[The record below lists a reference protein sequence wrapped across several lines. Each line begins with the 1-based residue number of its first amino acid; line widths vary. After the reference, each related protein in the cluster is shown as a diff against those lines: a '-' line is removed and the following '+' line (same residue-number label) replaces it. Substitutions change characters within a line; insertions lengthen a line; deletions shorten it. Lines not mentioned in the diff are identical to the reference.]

1 MMARRTDF
9 LKGYWLTD
17 LLTKVLLGTPAVSI
31 IHAQVS
37 SKSQAEVKLFLS
49 SQFYS
54 RDEYGV
60 RWGDVTVEDTFVC
73 LLFSP
78 SATLLLRYSRHPRYS
93 WFNWM
98 SPTQRQLLIIII
110 NRDVWACLTW
120 PDQSEYPPV
129 VDNSPMNHFLDISY
143 FDNFP
148 SSAQFLQITQ
158 HSTVRAPRSS
168 FKTLLHNTMTTTVEN
183 NLTHSSLDQWKQ
195 NY

>member
-1 MMARRTDF
+1 MIF
-9 LKGYWLTD
+9 QFNS
-17 LLTKVLLGTPAVSI
+17 VI

-37 SKSQAEVKLFLS
+37 RNSKAEVKLFLS

-98 SPTQRQLLIIII
+98 SPTRRQLLIIII
-110 NRDVWACLTW
+110 NRNVGACLTW

-129 VDNSPMNHFLDISY
+129 VDNSPMNYFLDIFFY

-148 SSAQFLQITQ
+148 SSAQFLPITQ
-158 HSTVRAPRSS
+158 HYQSTE
-168 FKTLLHNTMTTTVEN
+168 TLLHNTMTTTVEN
-183 NLTHSSLDQWKQ
+183 NLTHSPL
-195 NY
+195 